1 MSANYINIYGILHND
16 TPEGVIAEAEQIL
29 DSQEGKKQSVINQE
43 RKGKDEELESSIS
56 KNRIGSVEVEVEQN
70 TGTPSGQATFYNNVM
85 KFLFRG
91 IKGEKGDDG
100 IQGQKGDQGNSG
112 VSGDVSSLVVVNS
125 LDGGESEPESIKV
138 LAAAQGPVIRGM
150 IEKNIL
156 AIELDE
162 EGGIYAV
169 SGSDDSAFVNGGIDE
184 DTGYVY
190 LDFNYQ

>member
-43 RKGKDEELESSIS
+43 HKDKDEELESSIS
-56 KNRIGSVEVEVEQN
+56 KNKIGSVVVEVEQN

-112 VSGDVSSLVVVNS
+112 VSGDVSSLVVVNN

>member
-1 MSANYINIYGILHND
+1 MSANYIIIYGILHND

-29 DSQEGKKQSVINQE
+29 DSKEGKKQSVINQE
-43 RKGKDEELESSIS
+43 RKDKDEELESSIS
-56 KNRIGSVEVEVEQN
+56 KNRIGSVVVEVEQN

-91 IKGEKGDDG
+91 IKGQKGDDG

-112 VSGDVSSLVVVNS
+112 VTGDVSSLVVVNN

-138 LAAAQGPVIRGM
+138 LAAAQGPVLRGM

>member
-16 TPEGVIAEAEQIL
+16 TPEGVIAEAGQIL
-29 DSQEGKKQSVINQE
+29 DVQEGKKQEAINRE
-43 RKGKDEELESSIS
+43 RKDKDEELESSIS
-56 KNRIGSVEVEVEQN
+56 KNRIGSVVVEVEQN

-91 IKGEKGDDG
+91 IKGQKGDDG

-112 VSGDVSSLVVVNS
+112 VSGDVSSLVVVNN

>member
-16 TPEGVIAEAEQIL
+16 TPEGVIAEAGQIL
-29 DSQEGKKQSVINQE
+29 DVQEGKKQEAINRE
-43 RKGKDEELESSIS
+43 RKDKDEELESSIS
-56 KNRIGSVEVEVEQN
+56 KNRIGSVVVEVEQN

-91 IKGEKGDDG
+91 IKGQKGDDG

-112 VSGDVSSLVVVNS
+112 VSGDISSLVVVNN

>member
-16 TPEGVIAEAEQIL
+16 TPEGVIAEAGQIL
-29 DSQEGKKQSVINQE
+29 DVQEGKKQEAINQE
-43 RKGKDEELESSIS
+43 RKDKDEELESSIS

-91 IKGEKGDDG
+91 IKGQKGDDG

-112 VSGDVSSLVVVNS
+112 VSGDVSSLVVVNN